1 MKIGLIGF
9 GGVGQALIKLLVE
22 KKNYIFEKYNVD
34 IKVKYIIKSDGGIYK
49 ANSIDLEEL
58 LEFINKGK
66 SIKEHISWKDNL
78 SIDEVI
84 KNNDIDTLV
93 ELTSTNIETG
103 EPGLT
108 HIKRALESRI
118 NVVTGNKGPII
129 LKYKKLKEIADKNS
143 VKLKVGCTTGGA
155 LPSINGGLYD
165 VAGSEIEFI
174 EGILNGT
181 TNYILSKM
189 SMEEVSYEEA
199 LTQAQKDGIAEAN
212 PSLDVLG
219 YDTACKIAILANV
232 LMDANMKLEDIEV
245 KGITEVKL
253 ETIKEAQ
260 KENKKLKLIGKVQ
273 REDNIVKAYVRLIEI
288 KEDHPLYFVD
298 YKNKG
303 VCFKTDTLGDISII
317 GGASGTMN
325 AAASILRDIVL
336 IKERVLE

>member
-1 MKIGLIGF
+1 MNIGLIGF

-22 KKNYIFEKYNVD
+22 KKNYIFEKYNLD
-34 IKVKYIIKSDGGIYK
+34 IKVKYIINSDGGIYES
-49 ANSIDLEEL
+49 NGIDLEEVL
-58 LEFINKGK
+58 GFINKN
-66 SIKEHISWKDNL
+66 IKEHISWRDNL
-78 SIDEVI
+78 GIEEVI
-84 KNNDIDTLV
+84 KNNDIDTLI

-108 HIKRALESRI
+108 HIKRALESGI

-129 LKYKKLKEIADKNS
+129 LKYKELKEIADKNS

-165 VAGSEIEFI
+165 VAGSEIQAI

-189 SMEEVSYEEA
+189 AIDEVSYEEA
-199 LTQAQKDGIAEAN
+199 LTEAQKDGIAEAN

-219 YDTACKIAILANV
+219 YDTACKIVILANV
-232 LMDANMKLEDIEV
+232 LMDANIKLEDIEIQ
-245 KGITEVKL
+245 GITEVEL
-253 ETIKEAQ
+253 EIIKRLQ

-273 REDNIVKAYVRLIEI
+273 RKDSMVKAYVRLIEI

-303 VCFKTDTLGDISII
+303 VYFKTDTLGEISII
-317 GGASGTMN
+317 GGASGTRN
-325 AAASILRDIVL
+325 AAASILRDLVL
-336 IKERVLE
+336 VKGLD

>member
-1 MKIGLIGF
+1 MDIGLIGF
-9 GGVGQALIKLLVE
+9 GGVGQAFVKLLVE
-22 KKNYIFEKYNVD
+22 KKKYIFEKYNLD
-34 IKVKYIIKSDGGIYK
+34 LKVKYILKSDGGIYES
-49 ANSIDLEEL
+49 NGIDLEEL
-58 LEFINKGK
+58 AEFINKKK
-66 SIKEHISWKDNL
+66 SIKEHILWKENL
-78 SIDEVI
+78 KFEEMIQ
-84 KNNDIDTLV
+84 NNDVDTLV

-108 HIKRALESRI
+108 HIKTALESGI

-129 LKYKKLKEIADKNS
+129 LKYKELKEIADKNS

-165 VAGSEIEFI
+165 VAGSEIQAI

-199 LTQAQKDGIAEAN
+199 LAQAQKDGIAEAN

-219 YDTACKIAILANV
+219 YDTACKIVILANV
-232 LMDANMKLEDIEV
+232 LMDANIKLEDIEV

-253 ETIKEAQ
+253 DTIKESK
-260 KENKKLKLIGKVQ
+260 KENEKLKLIGRVYI
-273 REDNIVKAYVRLIEI
+273 EDNMVKAYVRPIKI

-303 VCFKTDTLGDISII
+303 VFFKTDSLGDISII
-317 GGASGTMN
+317 GGASGTRN
-325 AAASILRDIVL
+325 AAASILRDLVL
-336 IKERVLE
+336 VKSLE

>member
-49 ANSIDLEEL
+49 ANGINLDEM

-78 SIDEVI
+78 SINEII

-129 LKYKKLKEIADKNS
+129 LKYKELKEIADKNS
-143 VKLKVGCTTGGA
+143 VELKVGCTTGGA

-199 LTQAQKDGIAEAN
+199 LIQAQKDGIAETN

-219 YDTACKIAILANV
+219 YDTACKILILANV
-232 LMDANMKLEDIEV
+232 LMDANIKLEDIEV
-245 KGITEVKL
+245 QGITGIEL
-253 ETIKEAQ
+253 ETIKRAR
-260 KENKKLKLIGKVQ
+260 KENKKIKLIGRVYI
-273 REDNIVKAYVRLIEI
+273 EDNMVKAYVRPIEI
-288 KEDHPLYFVD
+288 KEDYPLYFVD

-303 VCFKTDTLGDISII
+303 IYFKTDTLGDISII

-325 AAASILRDIVL
+325 AAASILRDIIL
-336 IKERVLE
+336 IKDKVL

>member
-1 MKIGLIGF
+1 MDIGLIGF
-9 GGVGQALIKLLVE
+9 GGVGQALIKLLLE
-22 KKNYIFEKYNVD
+22 KKKYILKKYNLDVR
-34 IKVKYIIKSDGGIYK
+34 VKYIVKSDGGIYES
-49 ANSIDLEEL
+49 NGIDLEEII
-58 LEFINKGK
+58 EFINKNK
-66 SIKEHISWKDNL
+66 SIKEHISWKNYL
-78 SIDEVI
+78 SIDEII

-93 ELTSTNIETG
+93 ELTPTNIETG

-108 HIKRALESRI
+108 YIKRALESGI
-118 NVVTGNKGPII
+118 NIVTGNKGPII
-129 LKYKKLKEIADKNS
+129 LKYKELKEIADRNS

-165 VAGSEIEFI
+165 VAGSEIQSI

-189 SMEEVSYEEA
+189 AMEEVSYEEA
-199 LTQAQKDGIAEAN
+199 LTEAQRDGIAEAN

-232 LMDANMKLEDIEV
+232 LMDENVKLEDIKV
-245 KGITEVKL
+245 QGITEVKL
-253 ETIKEAQ
+253 ETMKRLQ

-273 REDNIVKAYVRLIEI
+273 REDNMVKAYVRPIQI

-303 VCFKTDTLGDISII
+303 VYFKTDTLGDISII
-317 GGASGTMN
+317 GGASGTRN
-325 AAASILRDIVL
+325 AAASILRDLVL
-336 IKERVLE
+336 VKSLE